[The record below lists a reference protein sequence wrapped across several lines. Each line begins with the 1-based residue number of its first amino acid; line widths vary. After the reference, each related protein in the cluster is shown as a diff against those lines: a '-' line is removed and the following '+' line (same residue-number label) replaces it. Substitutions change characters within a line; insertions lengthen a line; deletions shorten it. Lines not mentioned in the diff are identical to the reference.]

1 MKLLDKQRLEEQ
13 MAKPTPLRTAAQ
25 NMTQAWY
32 ERQRIFNELT
42 TPRLTD
48 ERLDELHGQYAAAV
62 KDFDD
67 KRDTFLKGGKK

>member
-13 MAKPTPLRTAAQ
+13 MAKPTPLRTAAR
-25 NMTQAWY
+25 NMTQSWY
-32 ERQRIFNELT
+32 ERQRIFQELT
-42 TPRLTD
+42 VPNLTD
-48 ERLDELHGQYAAAV
+48 ARIEQLHSEYVAAV